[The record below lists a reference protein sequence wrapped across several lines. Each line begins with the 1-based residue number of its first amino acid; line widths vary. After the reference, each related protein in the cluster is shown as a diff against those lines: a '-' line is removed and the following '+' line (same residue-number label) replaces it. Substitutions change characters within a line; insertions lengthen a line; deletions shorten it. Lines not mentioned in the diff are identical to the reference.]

1 MTPRL
6 RMRSR
11 RRGDSRAAWPASAR
25 QDETAISGARRGFT
39 LIELIMSMVLGVVI
53 LAISAN
59 FASATLRSSRGSDL
73 RDGLNRDARFVGMS
87 ISRDVQDGGIAIE
100 SSQQFGSVAARGDTV
115 AALSTPYLPNEA
127 EVYSMVIPTD
137 TASLLPVDEG
147 NCGVRCID
155 VTDPN
160 VVPFQLRTGDV
171 AMLQVQN
178 VQRLI
183 VLTSVTTPGAG
194 RRRLIFSGTDSLFVW
209 PAGLSGGL
217 RITRVG
223 VGVQRMNVT
232 AWFRSSGDSTLQ
244 RSDAFLA
251 NGSLRSSVA
260 ARGIEAFTTRLQFTN
275 GTERDQ
281 ANGIDADT
289 TNDYNRIV
297 SVVVRARMRVERVD
311 RSVNGGAPLF
321 RLYEWRVTPRNLIF
335 ERNRVL

>member
-1 MTPRL
+1 MTPHP
-6 RMRSR
+6 RMWWRVRDDSCASR
-11 RRGDSRAAWPASAR
+11 TVCAGQAQAAIPA
-25 QDETAISGARRGFT
+25 ARRGFT
-39 LIELIMSMVLGVVI
+39 LIELLVSMVLGVVI
-53 LAISAN
+53 LAVSAN
-59 FASATLRSSRGSDL
+59 FATATLRSSRGNDL

-100 SSQQFGSVAARGDTV
+100 SSQQFGSVATRGDTV

-127 EVYSMVIPTD
+127 EIYSMVIPID
-137 TASLLPVDEG
+137 TASLLPLGEG

-183 VLTSVTTPGAG
+183 VLTSVTTPAAG
-194 RRRLIFSGTDSLFVW
+194 RRRLIFSSVDSLFVW
-209 PAGLSGGL
+209 PAGLTGGL
-217 RITRVG
+217 RLTRFG
-223 VGVQRMNVT
+223 VGVQRLNVI
-232 AWFRSSGDSTLQ
+232 AWFRTSADSTLR
-244 RSDAFLA
+244 RSDGFLA
-251 NGSLRSSVA
+251 NGSLRSGVA

-275 GTERDQ
+275 GTERTQ

-297 SVVVRARMRVERVD
+297 SVLVRARMRVERVD

-321 RLYEWRVTPRNLIF
+321 RMYEWRVTPRNLIF